1 MQTLIRVLIKQNYS
15 MEKRSQIH
23 IKGTGQLNGP
33 VIINDKVEME
43 TSMANRFLGAN
54 RYEVIQG
61 YLNANHPGVKVDPK
75 KIGVSVNHLG
85 SVTEKSSSEKSSS
98 SSKSSSGSGKSFFS
112 TAGSAVVGTAS
123 AIGAVGSYLLSDDS
137 DGSGKEKKKKKKKK
151 KEEEKEE
158 VFNFNIEKEKFDFKG
173 YREQK
178 KDEEREKIREEMN
191 NGENKFIGY
200 LRILG
205 TYRND
210 VIVEDEGF
218 NFNMEKEKLDLEY
231 YKKQQKEGERKKIRE
246 EMKNGGNKFIGCL
259 RVLLT
264 YRND

>member
-1 MQTLIRVLIKQNYS
+1 

-43 TSMANRFLGAN
+43 TSMANRFMGAN

-75 KIGVSVNHLG
+75 KFGISVIHLG

-112 TAGSAVVGTAS
+112 KAGSAVVGTAS
-123 AIGAVGSYLLSDDS
+123 AIGAVGGYLLSS
-137 DGSGKEKKKKKKKK
+137 DGDDNE
-151 KEEEKEE
+151 KEEKEEKKEE

-178 KDEEREKIREEMN
+178 KDEERERIREEMN
-191 NGENKFIGY
+191 NGGNKFIGY

-210 VIVEDEGF
+210 AIVEETEGF
-218 NFNMEKEKLDLEY
+218 DFNIEKEKLNLEY
-231 YKKQQKEGERKKIRE
+231 YKKHKKEEERKKIRE

-259 RVLLT
+259 KILLT
-264 YRND
+264 YKKD